1 MPSYQKTTIMGHL
14 GRDVDTTYSASG
26 TAISKFSVAVGEK
39 WKDKTTGETQ
49 EHTEWFNCTAFGFL
63 AEFLSKGKKGGLVF
77 VEGRLRTR
85 TYTKKDGS
93 DGKATELLADKGFL
107 LAAMQLD
114 GHQKTGPDAH
124 QKKPA
129 VPEFDDD
136 IPF

>member
-39 WKDKTTGETQ
+39 WKDKTSGETK

-85 TYTKKDGS
+85 TYQKKDGT
-93 DGKATELLADKGFL
+93 DAKATELLADKGFL
-107 LAAMQLD
+107 LASMRID
-114 GHQKTGPDAH
+114 GNQPTGPDAH
-124 QKKPA
+124 DKQAP
-129 VPEFDDD
+129 PDFDDD